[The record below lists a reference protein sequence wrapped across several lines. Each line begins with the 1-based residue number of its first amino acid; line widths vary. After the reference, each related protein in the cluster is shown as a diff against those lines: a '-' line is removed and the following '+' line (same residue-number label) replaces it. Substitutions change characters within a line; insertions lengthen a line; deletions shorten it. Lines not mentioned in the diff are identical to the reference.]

1 MESDNDKEDMVEIK
15 EVNGNDG
22 FDGDL
27 CGDQFPPIINQVV
40 NNEKDGVQGCLDQDL
55 EYNDKGED
63 DDIKSKDVSEAST
76 RKPVGEKSNGYY
88 GNMGGGLNMKFAKI
102 VNANKID
109 NKLMEISTEISE
121 KGNKRV
127 ILNDEMIELSCE
139 KWKNTIYG
147 FFVGG
152 KDEKG
157 MEEVVSNGPWMCAKE
172 EGRISFARVLVE
184 VEAGKDLIKEIE
196 VMYKGDLQHKR
207 FTNKIQV
214 EYAWKPPSCEKCKV
228 FGHDHKNCGF
238 KEKEVQGKNKENT
251 LNNTLNNADRP
262 FIVVL
267 NRRVNYEKWKD
278 NRNNNSWNGYNR
290 TYNRQRYYGTEY
302 KFYSRRENNGK
313 WNYRKKKDDAM
324 GNPSGENNSGGY
336 NRGENNKKYEVNVDK
351 PKGSSIVMNSS
362 KKDNLE
368 KLSNKNNERE
378 ASTYNRFTL
387 LNDLVGE
394 DELVPPI
401 EKRKIID
408 EYMSKE
414 NEVSEIDS
422 HGWSKEM
429 KKYYKDR
436 KELFDA
442 TKDLEKEDNVE
453 QGNQFKEELNI
464 RNELGG
470 EDGDVF
476 V

>member
-1 MESDNDKEDMVEIK
+1 MESDNDKEDRVEIK
-15 EVNGNDG
+15 KVNGNDG

-27 CGDQFPPIINQVV
+27 CGDQFPPITNQVV

-55 EYNDKGED
+55 EYNGKGEG

-76 RKPVGEKSNGYY
+76 RKPVREKSNGYN
-88 GNMGGGLNMKFAKI
+88 GIMGGGLNMKFAKI
-102 VNANKID
+102 MNANKID
-109 NKLMEISTEISE
+109 NKLVEISTEISE
-121 KGNKRV
+121 KGNKR
-127 ILNDEMIELSCE
+127 
-139 KWKNTIYG
+139 
-147 FFVGG
+147 
-152 KDEKG
+152 DEKG
-157 MEEVVSNGPWMCAKE
+157 MEEVVSNGPWLVNNKPL
-172 EGRISFARVLVE
+172 RVQKWRVGMALE
-184 VEAGKDLIKEIE
+184 KAE
-196 VMYKGDLQHKR
+196 
-207 FTNKIQV
+207 
-214 EYAWKPPSCEKCKV
+214 PSKLPIW
-228 FGHDHKNCGF
+228 NYGF
-238 KEKEVQGKNKENT
+238 KEKEVQGKNKENA
-251 LNNTLNNADRP
+251 LNNTLNNADMP

-278 NRNNNSWNGYNR
+278 NRNNDSWNGYNG

-302 KFYSRRENNGK
+302 KFYSGRENN
-313 WNYRKKKDDAM
+313 
-324 GNPSGENNSGGY
+324 
-336 NRGENNKKYEVNVDK
+336 GENNKKNEVNVDK
-351 PKGSSIVMNSS
+351 TKGNSIVMNSS
-362 KKDNLE
+362 EKDNLE
-368 KLSNKNNERE
+368 ILSNKKNEKE
-378 ASTYNRFTL
+378 VSTYNRFTL
-387 LNDLVGE
+387 LNDLVAE

-408 EYMSKE
+408 EYMSRE

-429 KKYYKDR
+429 KKYYKDM

-442 TKDLEKEDNVE
+442 TKDLEKEDNTK